1 MYNYSVP
8 QQLSNNQAS
17 KEAMLRY
24 MYNPRFSGD
33 AWAGSSSPMPA
44 STQGA
49 SGPTYNFNS
58 TVNSTTTSTTA
69 APSSY
74 PTVTRSSSPNI
85 SAAPAA
91 AEPPPKYG
99 FTFTDPS
106 GKEYP
111 KNPDGSYVNSSMPG
125 FPGYNGLA
133 GSITGSTWTRRY

>member
-69 APSSY
+69 PSSY
-74 PTVTRSSSPNI
+74 PVVISSSSPNN

-91 AEPPPKYG
+91 ETPQKSGY
-99 FTFTDPS
+99 TITDPS
-106 GKEYP
+106 GKEFP
-111 KNPDGSYVNSSMPG
+111 KNPDGSYVTGSLPG
-125 FPGYNGLA
+125 FYGV
-133 GSITGSTWTRRY
+133 TRSGVTRSPWSMWA